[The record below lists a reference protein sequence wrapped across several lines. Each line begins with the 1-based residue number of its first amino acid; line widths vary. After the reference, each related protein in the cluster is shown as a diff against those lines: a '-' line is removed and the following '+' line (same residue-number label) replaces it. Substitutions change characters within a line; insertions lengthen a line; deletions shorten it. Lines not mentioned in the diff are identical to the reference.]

1 MEKENKL
8 EYFFK
13 LNDPKI
19 TKDYIRVM
27 NYNILAPN
35 LFYNSVRLEEEEEEK
50 EEIYEWSY
58 RSNLIIEMIKKL
70 EIDIICFEELEEEDN
85 ENFIN
90 QLKELKYNY
99 KFKKRPK
106 HGKEKHIEGC
116 GIFYNIN
123 KFELIESFELEYFCK
138 DSVIYNKD
146 NIAIFTL
153 LKSKIKYN
161 NLKDNDLLLI
171 TCSHILF
178 NDNRG
183 DIKLAQI
190 YQLQK
195 TFSLIKKKYKEFNI
209 RIIFCC
215 DLNSTENS
223 KIYEYLTNKS
233 LNCEFVNIRDLS
245 GQKFIKFK
253 KGNFNYDTYMENK
266 KQNLILTESNYEQ
279 NYSWFNEIINVYP
292 TIKKNEDKLNQNTKI
307 KLLLE
312 EYYNYREK
320 LILKN
325 DNILISSY
333 KELLGNEPEA
343 TIYSIGLIG
352 TIDYIFHSI
361 NNIKTKQVFEIPKIL
376 ELLNNN
382 IKLIPNEKNPS
393 DHFPLISDLELI

>member
-8 EYFFK
+8 EYFFN
-13 LNDPKI
+13 LNDPKV

-58 RSNLIIEMIKKL
+58 RSNLIIKMIKNL

-90 QLKELKYNY
+90 KLKELNYSY

-106 HGKEKHIEGC
+106 HGKEIHIEGC

-195 TFSLIKKKYKEFNI
+195 SFTLIKKKYKDFNI

-292 TIKKNEDKLNQNTKI
+292 IIKKNEDKLNQNTKI

-333 KELLGNEPEA
+333 KELIGNEPEA

-393 DHFPLISDLELI
+393 DHFPLISDLEII